1 MTRAPRR
8 LFRTTIAAALVA
20 ATAGLSLATA
30 PAATAQATR
39 TWVSGV
45 GDDANPCSRTAPC
58 KTFAGAIGKT
68 AAGGIINVLDS
79 AGYGSVTIVKS
90 ITIDG
95 TGANAS
101 ILAPGFTGVRV
112 ANADADVVL
121 RNIDISSG
129 NACSATPG
137 TSGVQISAAS
147 SVRIEDVTITGF
159 NRAVATPLDL
169 PTNPDVYIDVTVRG
183 LDAANN
189 CIGGVTVEPP
199 GGKQVRLVMQESNIS
214 TSNQALVV
222 GTGGEA
228 WVGDS
233 SLSLNNVALVANGGA
248 KIHSLCGNSLVGNA
262 TASSFT
268 DAIGDC
274 APAPVVTP
282 TPAPTTPT
290 TPVVAPATYCTV
302 PKLTGLTVTRARAA
316 LTRAGC
322 ALGKVAKQK
331 AKKKLRGKVL
341 KQAVP
346 ATLQVRTGTRIAVT
360 IGK

>member
-1 MTRAPRR
+1 MNRAPRH
-8 LFRTTIAAALVA
+8 LFRTTIASALVA

-39 TWVSGV
+39 TYVSGV
-45 GDDANPCSRTAPC
+45 GDDVNPCSRTAPC
-58 KTFAGAIGKT
+58 KTFAGAISKT

-79 AGYGSVTIVKS
+79 GGFGTVTIVKS

-101 ILAPGFTGVRV
+101 VLAPGTNGVHV

-137 TSGVQISAAS
+137 IAGVRISAAS
-147 SVRIEDVTITGF
+147 SVRIENVTINGF
-159 NRAVATPLDL
+159 NRAVTTPLNMA
-169 PTNPDVYIDVTVRG
+169 NPDVYVDVTIRG

-189 CIGGVTVEPP
+189 CIGGVTAEPEP
-199 GGKQVRLVMQESNIS
+199 GKQVRVVMHDSNIS
-214 TSNQALVV
+214 TSNQAFVV
-222 GTGGEA
+222 GPGGEA

-302 PKLTGLTVTRARAA
+302 PKLTGLTVTKARAA